1 MKHKYYVIVGFVG
14 LVLVYVFQ
22 RDLFFDPFENLI
34 IDPQNPQLPDFNKA
48 SYIFSKVLRFVLNDF
63 FSLLVIWGLF
73 GNKSYLRFAI
83 FVFLIGF
90 IVLLPM
96 YIIGVLFFFS
106 ETFFILNHLHRI
118 VLNPVLMMLLI
129 PAFYYQQQ
137 MTKNQHI

>member
-1 MKHKYYVIVGFVG
+1 MKHKNYVIFGFIG

-34 IDPQNPQLPDFNKA
+34 IDPQNPQLPEFNKA
-48 SYIFSKVLRFVLNDF
+48 RYVFSKIFRFLLNDF

-73 GNKSYLRFAI
+73 GNKSYLRFAVI
-83 FVFLIGF
+83 VFLFGF
-90 IVLLPM
+90 LILLPM
-96 YIIGVLFFFS
+96 YLVGALFFFAD
-106 ETFFILNHLHRI
+106 TFFILNHLHRI

-137 MTKNQHI
+137 ATKNLN